1 MQIYI
6 LRHGIAE
13 VAPAG
18 MSDADR
24 ALVPEGI
31 DKLRVVLGLARAA
44 GVSPTLILTSPY
56 RRAVE
61 TAKVAAEVLGYNDK
75 IVTSDTLRPD
85 CTPNEAWDKIR
96 THGAEQHIVVSGHE
110 PMLGYLAGFLLGTP
124 SLLIDLKKGSLL
136 RIDMDRIDAQPRG
149 VLRWYV
155 TPKLA
160 LSGSRQAAG

>member
-24 ALVPEGI
+24 ALVPEGM
-31 DKLRVVLGLARAA
+31 DKLNVVLGLARAA

-56 RRAVE
+56 RRAVQ
-61 TAKVAAEVLGYNDK
+61 TAEVAAKVLGYK
-75 IVTSDTLRPD
+75 GEIVTSAALRPG
-85 CTPNEAWDKIR
+85 CTPNEAWDEIR
-96 THGAEQHIVVSGHE
+96 THADEQRIVVSGHE
-110 PMLGYLAGFLLGTP
+110 PMLGYLTGFLLGTP

-136 RIDMDRIDAQPRG
+136 RIDMDRFDVQPRG

-160 LSGSRQAAG
+160 LSGRQ

>member
-13 VAPAG
+13 VATAG

-24 ALVPEGI
+24 ALVPEGM
-31 DKLRVVLGLARAA
+31 DKLRAVLRLARAV
-44 GVSPTLILTSPY
+44 GVSPSLVLTSPY

-61 TAKVAAEVLGYNDK
+61 TAEIAAEVLGYEDE
-75 IVTSDTLRPD
+75 IVRSDALRPG
-85 CTPNEAWDKIR
+85 CTPNEAWDEIR
-96 THGAEQHIVVSGHE
+96 RRGAGERIVVSGHE
-110 PMLGYLAGFLLGTP
+110 PMLGYLTGFLLGAP
-124 SLLIDLKKGSLL
+124 SLLIDLKKGSLV
-136 RIDMDRIDAQPRG
+136 RIDMERIGVQPRG

-160 LSGSRQAAG
+160 LNHP

>member
-1 MQIYI
+1 MQLYI

-13 VAPAG
+13 TPTAG
-18 MSDADR
+18 MNDADR
-24 ALVPEGI
+24 ALVPEGKK
-31 DKLRVVLGLARAA
+31 KLRIILGGAHAA

-61 TAKVAAEVLGYNDK
+61 TAEIAADALDYKGK
-75 IVTSDTLRPD
+75 IIRSKSLLPG
-85 CTPNEAWDKIR
+85 CTPNEAWDEIR
-96 THGAEQHIVVSGHE
+96 SYGAEGRIILSGHE
-110 PMLGYLAGFLLGTP
+110 PMLGYMAGFLLATP

-136 RIDMDRIDAQPRG
+136 RIDMERTGMQPRG

-160 LSGSRQAAG
+160 MAQ

>member
-1 MQIYI
+1 MQLYI

-13 VAPAG
+13 APAAG

-24 ALVPEGI
+24 ALVPEGMK
-31 DKLRVVLGLARAA
+31 KLRIVLSWAHAT

-61 TAKVAAEVLGYNDK
+61 TAEIAAEVLDYKGE
-75 IVTSDTLRPD
+75 IVRSEALYPG
-85 CTPNEAWDKIR
+85 CTPNEAWDEVRKY
-96 THGAEQHIVVSGHE
+96 GAENRIVLSGHE
-110 PMLGYLAGFLLGTP
+110 PMLGYMTGYLLAAP

-136 RIDMDRIDAQPRG
+136 RIDMEQIGVQPRG
-149 VLRWYV
+149 VLRWYM

-160 LSGSRQAAG
+160 LRGKQ